1 MSFINKIKE
10 FYITVSLDE
19 NRAYIA
25 GSTVEGKVII
35 DLTKSKRTTGPL
47 RITLS
52 GQAKVQ
58 WEQAS
63 ALRTDAQTIFDD
75 MTLYLWGTGSE
86 TLAAGKHEFPY
97 TFRLP
102 TDIPSSHE
110 DAYGHIRYTLTTIL
124 PTGKAEVTRQK
135 RIKVHGIVDVDR
147 SDLLNSLNDSTS
159 KTIGC
164 WCCTSAPIELSASTD
179 SGGYIRGE
187 TITIRESHGYRR
199 ITNIHATLL
208 RKTVYHAR
216 TTESKF
222 SCMHI
227 VSVRYF
233 TSDNRNPQVE
243 SIGRIRIPDDTVPSI
258 NCRILT
264 VSYCVHVTLGF
275 KLPMVKRLSIMIP
288 VTIGNERSMAGVSAG
303 SQLPN
308 GPVQPTFTPTLRSL
322 SNTLQRTPTQPIPAP
337 HVGTYPVSDGV
348 LQPIPNT
355 LPNPAPDPVANILP
369 TTVEAMLNTLTSAP
383 MEPVV
388 PSAPVCLIPNTLP
401 IASAPTLS
409 NAGDSKTPDTPPP
422 LYSQF

>member
-19 NRAYIA
+19 NYAYLA

-58 WEQAS
+58 WGQAS
-63 ALRTDAQTIFDD
+63 ALRADAQTIFDD
-75 MTLYLWGTGSE
+75 ITLNLWGTGSE
-86 TLAAGKHEFPY
+86 TLAPGKHEFPY

-102 TDIPSSHE
+102 TDVPSSHE
-110 DAYGHIRYTLTTIL
+110 DFYGCIRYTLTAIL
-124 PTGKAEVTRQK
+124 PTRKAEVIRQK
-135 RIKVHGIVDVDR
+135 RINIHGIVDVDR
-147 SDLLNSLNDSTS
+147 PDLLNSLNASTS
-159 KTIGC
+159 KTIGY
-164 WCCTSAPIELSASTD
+164 WLCTSAPIGLSASTD

-187 TITIRESHGYRR
+187 TITIKECHGYRR
-199 ITNIHATLL
+199 ITNIHARLL

-216 TTESKF
+216 TTESNF
-222 SCMHI
+222 SYKHI
-227 VSVRYF
+227 ASVRYF
-233 TSDNRNPQVE
+233 TSDYHNPQVE
-243 SIGRIRIPDDTVPSI
+243 RVGRIRIPDDTVPSI

-288 VTIGNERSMAGVSAG
+288 VTIGNGRSMTGVGAG
-303 SQLPN
+303 SQLPSS
-308 GPVQPTFTPTLRSL
+308 PVQPTSTPTLCSL
-322 SNTLQRTPTQPIPAP
+322 SNTLQRAPTQPIPAA
-337 HVGTYPVSDGV
+337 HVGAYPVSGGV
-348 LQPIPNT
+348 LQPMPSILPSAPPEPVPN
-355 LPNPAPDPVANILP
+355 IIP
-369 TTVEAMLNTLTSAP
+369 TTVEPMLNILPSVP

-388 PSAPVCLIPNTLP
+388 PSAPVYLLPNTLP

-409 NAGDSKTPDTPPP
+409 NAGDSDTPGTPPP
-422 LYSQF
+422 PYSEF